1 MCLLPKNQE
10 NNQNL
15 MPRKNKKRIIFQ
27 KSISLRGKVRYAVAK
42 KMKNLQPEKVQKM
55 LWGLPRKIIIF
66 PQTLKI

>member
-15 MPRKNKKRIIFQ
+15 MSRKNKNRIIFQ
-27 KSISLRGKVRYAVAK
+27 KSISQRGKVRYAVAT
-42 KMKNLQPEKVQKM
+42 KMKNLQPEKVHKK
-55 LWGLPRKIIIF
+55 LLGLPRKIVKF